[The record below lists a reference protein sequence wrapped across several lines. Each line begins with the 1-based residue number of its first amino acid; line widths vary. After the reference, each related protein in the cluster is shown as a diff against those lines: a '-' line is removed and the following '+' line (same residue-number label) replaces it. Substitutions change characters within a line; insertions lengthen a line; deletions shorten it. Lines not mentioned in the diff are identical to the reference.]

1 MGSNK
6 TAIQFL
12 KEFKKQNEPKVGKS
26 IFWNYEHEIKELIS
40 DGYTIR
46 QIHQYLKEY
55 RELRVS
61 EKTLYDFIRRNRN
74 KFFSDEQLQKSQT
87 TTAAA
92 APSKQIA
99 ESTEEPSLTINEPTS
114 KDFGEYLSCFRESG
128 RGEED
133 KLLRSEFLKVMKAI
147 TKDLKKDFAAIKS
160 ELNSHDLVG
169 YFKYSLKQIKKE
181 DDLITPAMY
190 LHLIGDHHP
199 LEPLPEQIPTKR

>member
-74 KFFSDEQLQKSQT
+74 KFFSDEQQQKSQT

-92 APSKQIA
+92 VPSKQI
-99 ESTEEPSLTINEPTS
+99 TENTVPSSTINEPTS
-114 KDFGEYLSCFRESG
+114 KDYGEYLSCFRESN
-128 RGEED
+128 RDQED
-133 KLLRSEFLKVMKAI
+133 KLLRSEFLKVMKVI
-147 TKDLKKDFAAIKS
+147 TKDLKKDFSAIKS
-160 ELNSHDLVG
+160 ELSNYELVG

-181 DDLITPAMY
+181 DDLISPAMY
-190 LHLIGDHHP
+190 LHLVGDHY
-199 LEPLPEQIPTKR
+199 LGEPLPEPIPTKR